1 MTEIDR
7 GLDLLGYDESGYYH
21 ADRDTSP
28 DAPRRNGK
36 APSATNGHAPP
47 AINRYEGRRVDIA
60 ALLAK
65 PPQPTPWRCEGL
77 VADGTLTIVGGKAGD
92 GKSWLALALAVG
104 VARGQPVAGIRCE
117 LGVSLIIDGEM
128 GPPMYIERLRTAGIG
143 PEIELR
149 DAMGLDLSKPGDL
162 AWLRGEIEDA
172 NAKLVVIDSLRR
184 LVPSRSENESD
195 DMAPAVAAVA
205 KLARDT
211 SSAIL
216 LVHHMGDS
224 TEKFYRG
231 STGIK
236 DQCDAL
242 FGLLRDEDHDGL
254 CRLSCRGGK
263 GKMRYAAEP
272 ADRWLMISP
281 ENGGVLA
288 SEAPEREDAKM
299 PMREFVK
306 SGILAQ
312 LPAKTKT
319 EVAKALGRERN
330 DSTFA
335 DAWKELERDGTIWL
349 SNGEWRCRVVLQALD
364 HDHDTTSPGAG
375 S

>member
-1 MTEIDR
+1 
-7 GLDLLGYDESGYYH
+7 
-21 ADRDTSP
+21 
-28 DAPRRNGK
+28 
-36 APSATNGHAPP
+36 
-47 AINRYEGRRVDIA
+47 
-60 ALLAK
+60 
-65 PPQPTPWRCEGL
+65 
-77 VADGTLTIVGGKAGD
+77 
-92 GKSWLALALAVG
+92 
-104 VARGQPVAGIRCE
+104 
-117 LGVSLIIDGEM
+117 
-128 GPPMYIERLRTAGIG
+128 MYIERLRTAGIG

-162 AWLRGEIEDA
+162 GWLRGEIEESKA
-172 NAKLVVIDSLRR
+172 NLVVIDSLRR
-184 LVPSRSENESD
+184 LVPSKSENESD
-195 DMAPAVAAVA
+195 DMAPAVAALA

-211 SSAIL
+211 AAAIV

-263 GKMRYAAEP
+263 GKMRYAAEL

-288 SEAPEREDAKM
+288 SAPEREDAKV

-306 SGILAQ
+306 GGIRAQ
-312 LPAKTKT
+312 LPAKTKA

-349 SNGEWRCRVVLQALD
+349 SNGEWRCRVVLRALD
-364 HDHDTTSPGAG
+364 HDHDTTSPEPTA
-375 S
+375 

>member
-1 MTEIDR
+1 MTDIDR
-7 GLDLLGYDESGYYH
+7 GLDLLGYDESGFYH
-21 ADRDTSP
+21 PERDTSP

-36 APSATNGHAPP
+36 APFATNGHAPA

-65 PPQPTPWRCEGL
+65 PPEPTPWRCEGL

-104 VARGQPVAGIRCE
+104 VARGKPVAGILCE
-117 LGVSLIIDGEM
+117 PGVSMIVDGEM
-128 GPPMYIERLRTAGIG
+128 GPPMYIERLRDAGIG

-172 NAKLVVIDSLRR
+172 KARLVVIDSLRR
-184 LVPSRSENESD
+184 LVPSKSENESD
-195 DMAPAVAAVA
+195 DMAPVVAAVA

-211 SSAIL
+211 TSAIL

-281 ENGGVLA
+281 ENGGVLQ

-330 DSTFA
+330 DSTLA
-335 DAWKELERDGTIWL
+335 DAWKELERDGKIWL
-349 SNGEWRCRVVLQALD
+349 SNGEWRCRVVLRALD
-364 HDHDTTSPGAG
+364 HDHDTTSPEEPA
-375 S
+375 